1 MRHNNFIYIILGA
14 AAGLLSPACTKTVI
28 SDDAGTSADAISFR
42 ESMSD
47 MASKS
52 LITDAGLTDE
62 TIVVNDLHM
71 IDGASAPDLYIDK
84 AGYRYSSGEW
94 QPVSGEDYYW
104 TKTGVHYFAAH
115 IDGQGATFRDNNGTD
130 RSGDAISWSG
140 ELSIA
145 NQPDVLYAFAERD
158 VETAADPTAPVELNF
173 SHAFA
178 AVRINITNVNR
189 NDLRISSCEFDGIS
203 VRGDFS
209 ATRDGNVAY
218 DLDDAKTN
226 KYRRTDMNASI
237 DRGASLNPYSNT
249 GSIGSDGSI
258 LVWPQ
263 DVDEDTV
270 FNISYSDSGTG
281 TTTAEVRL
289 DSNNISSWYPGRC
302 YVYNIN
308 MSDDKINITVE
319 IEPWVINDVIIG
331 K

>member
-130 RSGDAISWSG
+130 RRGDAIYWSG
-140 ELSIA
+140 ELSTD

-189 NDLRISSCEFDGIS
+189 NNLEISSCEFDKIIVKGK
-203 VRGDFS
+203 FS
-209 ATRDGNVAY
+209 ATRDGNVTY
-218 DLDDAKTN
+218 DLES
-226 KYRRTDMNASI
+226 RRTGIYERNMNAPI
-237 DRGASLNPYSNT
+237 PIGGTLNPYSNI
-249 GSIGSDGSI
+249 GAIGSDGSI

-263 DVDEDTV
+263 EVNENTV
-270 FNISYSDSGTG
+270 FNITYSDSGTR
-281 TTTAEVRL
+281 TTTTEVSL
-289 DSNNISSWYPGRC
+289 NNGNINRWYAGRC

-308 MSDDKINITVE
+308 MSDDKINITVS
-319 IEPWVINDVIIG
+319 IVPWVQNDVIIG
-331 K
+331 G